1 MKAKDIMVKEVIVV
15 DVDMPVKEVAA
26 VLADK
31 RISGVLVLNKEK
43 EVAGIITETDLIAVD
58 KNIHFP
64 TAITILG
71 GVIYL
76 NSKSFDEDL
85 KKILAT
91 KAEDVMT
98 KDVVSINKETDI
110 SEIATIMCEKRF
122 HLLPVMEG
130 KKLVGIVSKADIVR
144 AIANE

>member
-1 MKAKDIMVKEVIVV
+1 MKAKNIMIKKVIVV
-15 DVDMPVKEVAA
+15 DVDTPIKEVAV
-26 VLADK
+26 VLASK
-31 RISGVLVLNKEK
+31 KISGVPVLNKEK
-43 EVAGIITETDLIAVD
+43 EVVGIITETDLIAVD

-76 NSKSFDEDL
+76 NSKSFDDDL

-91 KAEDVMT
+91 RAEDVMT

-130 KKLVGIVSKADIVR
+130 KKLVGIVSKADIVKT
-144 AIANE
+144 IANE

>member
-1 MKAKDIMVKEVIVV
+1 MKAEDIMTKDVIVV
-15 DVDMPVKEVAA
+15 SVDTPVKEVAA
-26 VLADK
+26 VLANN
-31 RISGVLVLNKEK
+31 RISGVPVLNKEK
-43 EVAGIITETDLIAVD
+43 EIVGIITENDLIAID

-91 KAEDVMT
+91 KAEDIMT
-98 KDVVSINKETDI
+98 KDVVSISKEMDI

-130 KKLVGIVSKADIVR
+130 NKLIGIISKADIVR
-144 AIANE
+144 IIANE